1 MSLHSW
7 LLASLLGSLGYTH
20 LHPTRQ
26 AHLHSSFG
34 CQLERAGLWHWA
46 VFVLLHINHYPQRE
60 LAVKSLLNAHCS
72 SDADLTDLEAFII
85 NKLHVPTTWVYA
97 AKGQSAGYELN
108 YDLQAL
114 HLLKAERWNDCHCVI
129 VEKLAASAI
138 INGMVN
144 RPHSARCIITLPPP
158 LPLSPPSLPSLSPLP
173 LSLPLSIPT
182 PSPDETSQLLDMLE
196 VLASHCSFIHNWE
209 KAGSVFLDYLHI
221 SSRVLQLADST
232 DDLTDYLLDQLQS
245 GVDKLAVRIH
255 QLPCHT
261 PTDV

>member
-26 AHLHSSFG
+26 AQLHSSFG

-46 VFVLLHINHYPQRE
+46 VFVLLHINQSSQRE

-72 SDADLTDLEAFII
+72 SDADLTDLEAFVI
-85 NKLHVPTTWVYA
+85 NELHVPMTWVYA

-108 YDLQAL
+108 YDLQAV
-114 HLLKAERWNDCHCVI
+114 HLLKAERWDDCHCVI

-144 RPHSARCIITLPPP
+144 RLHSARCIITL
-158 LPLSPPSLPSLSPLP
+158 SPLPSLSP
-173 LSLPLSIPT
+173 LPLSIPT

-221 SSRVLQLADST
+221 SSRVLQLADNT